1 MGCQL
6 LDFGTISAL
15 QVRLCGENFYLVTE
29 KGWSK
34 LIYVGTVGVLTAAA
48 KIVYFL
54 VVRTGVPVVN

>member
-1 MGCQL
+1 MDCRL

-15 QVRLCGENFYLVTE
+15 QVCLRGEKFYLVTE